1 MKNGIP
7 ILIVML
13 VAMILLGLYHNIS
26 AYQDYSNTHVTN
38 TTGAPMSIMDLTD
51 PHGKIVA
58 ELYITGKEAKFNS
71 HQRLVSGAGY
81 IRAIKGKY
89 IHIVFDIKHRNKGEK
104 KINDSQIKLG
114 VNRIDW
120 DDTGKL
126 THISDIEPAI
136 KVFSSNDLEIIS
148 DLQNPSLTDGMVN
161 LDIKGQG
168 KVSLKI
174 IFDGQGTP
182 VKNKIFEF

>member
-1 MKNGIP
+1 MKNGKR

-13 VAMILLGLYHNIS
+13 AAMILLTLHQNIS

-38 TTGAPMSIMDLTD
+38 ATGAPMSIMDLND
-51 PHGKIVA
+51 PNGKIVA
-58 ELYITGKEAKFNS
+58 ELFITGKEAKFNS
-71 HQRLVSGAGY
+71 HQRLFFGAGY
-81 IRAIKGKY
+81 IQAIKGKY
-89 IHIVFDIKHRNKGEK
+89 IHIVFDIKYRNKGDN
-104 KINDSQIKLG
+104 KIKDSQIKLG
-114 VNRIDW
+114 VNRLDW

-136 KVFSSNDLEIIS
+136 KVFKSNDLEIIS